1 MRWKVLGTVLAIT
14 MWPLCSEALTRDDF
28 LVRTTQDLVKLCTA
42 SENEPLYQA
51 GIGFCHG
58 YAVGAY
64 HYYQSATTK
73 GAEQKG
79 FVCFPEPPPTREEA
93 IKMFVAWAKED
104 QQSRN
109 ERPVDS
115 MFRFLESKFPCRR

>member
-1 MRWKVLGTVLAIT
+1 MLAMT

-64 HYYQSATTK
+64 HYHQAT
-73 GAEQKG
+73 GGEQKG
-79 FVCFPEPPPTREEA
+79 FICFSEPPPTREQA
-93 IKMFVAWAKED
+93 IKMFLDWTKD
-104 QQSRN
+104 NPQSMN
-109 ERPVDS
+109 ERPADS
-115 MFRFLESKFPCRR
+115 LFRFLEAKFPCRR